1 MQADGTKKNG
11 KWYFDSGCTSHMT
24 GDKSLLSDFKEKKG
38 PKIKFG
44 GGVKLT
50 TLGSG
55 NTSLGKLKFGLLVN

>member
-1 MQADGTKKNG
+1 
-11 KWYFDSGCTSHMT
+11 MT

-55 NTSLGKLKFGLLVN
+55 NTSLGKLKLTNVLYVAGLDRKSVV